1 MLPSTPTDCGIL
13 PAVTGFF
20 QLAAKDPFTF
30 SLKAAP
36 LSEVTAL
43 WNEKEQATRIVFQP

>member
-13 PAVTGFF
+13 PAITGFF
-20 QLAAKDPFTF
+20 HRTAKDTFTF
-30 SLKAAP
+30 SQKAAP